1 MPQQRQSN
9 RAPDPA
15 GLQFWLNAL
24 ADGETLTQVANQFAN
39 SFESLALYPYLS
51 LPNVVNAGTFVTQ
64 VYNNILNCAPDAPGL
79 AFWTNQLTS
88 GSVTPGSFI
97 VTVEASVNM
106 QTGTADALTLA
117 PKQHAV
123 HRSGGLAIMVP
134 LDFRRLNG

>member
-51 LPNVVNAGTFVTQ
+51 LSNVVNAGTFVTQ

-106 QTGTADALTLA
+106 QTGTA
-117 PKQHAV
+117 
-123 HRSGGLAIMVP
+123 
-134 LDFRRLNG
+134 

>member
-9 RAPDPA
+9 RVPDPA
-15 GLQFWLNAL
+15 GLQFWLNTL
-24 ADGETLTQVANQFAN
+24 AGGETLTQVANQFAN
-39 SFESLALYPYLS
+39 SFESLALHPYLS

-64 VYNNILNCAPDAPGL
+64 VYNNILNRAPDVPGL
-79 AFWTNQLTS
+79 AFWTNELTS
-88 GSVTPGSFI
+88 GSVTAGSFI

-117 PKQHAV
+117 AKELRCTV
-123 HRSGGLAIMVP
+123 SGGSATMVP